1 MQVREALERL
11 DEIHDHLTKAEVYPG
26 FRVPGVALAGVV
38 GLVAAAAQPLVAPP
52 DPAGF
57 VGYWVA
63 VAAACGLLG
72 GGAAVH
78 SYAVREDEFARR
90 RTRRVVAQFF
100 PCLAAGGLLTLAFV
114 RGGPELVRF
123 LPGVWAVVFAL
134 GAAFVG
140 LWLAQDLGNAGV
152 LFVSSLV
159 AVAAVAARAGSGRAR
174 PGAGR
179 AAARGPARSGAGSCD
194 RRWWRC
200 AGRPGSPGSRRRAAS
215 APAARPPAR
224 SGSPRRERGP
234 RHARPGLRRPP
245 PPHR

>member
-134 GAAFVG
+134 GMVSARPYLPRGVGWVG
-140 LWLAQDLGNAGV
+140 LFYLAAGG
-152 LFVSSLV
+152 LLLL
-159 AVAAVAARAGSGRAR
+159 
-174 PGAGR
+174 R
-179 AAARGPARSGAGSCD
+179 AADSAELSGWSVGGVFGVGHLAT
-194 RRWWRC
+194 
-200 AGRPGSPGSRRRAAS
+200 ALVLYV
-215 APAARPPAR
+215 
-224 SGSPRRERGP
+224 REERTDG
-234 RHARPGLRRPP
+234 
-245 PPHR
+245 

>member
-78 SYAVREDEFARR
+78 SAR
-90 RTRRVVAQFF
+90 TSS
-100 PCLAAGGLLTLAFV
+100 PG
-114 RGGPELVRF
+114 GGPGGWSRSSSRASR
-123 LPGVWAVVFAL
+123 P
-134 GAAFVG
+134 
-140 LWLAQDLGNAGV
+140 AG
-152 LFVSSLV
+152 
-159 AVAAVAARAGSGRAR
+159 
-174 PGAGR
+174 
-179 AAARGPARSGAGSCD
+179 C
-194 RRWWRC
+194 
-200 AGRPGSPGSRRRAAS
+200 
-215 APAARPPAR
+215 
-224 SGSPRRERGP
+224 
-234 RHARPGLRRPP
+234 
-245 PPHR
+245 

>member
-114 RGGPELVRF
+114 RGGSELVRF

-134 GAAFVG
+134 GMVSARPYLPRGVGWVG
-140 LWLAQDLGNAGV
+140 LFYLAAGG
-152 LFVSSLV
+152 LLLL
-159 AVAAVAARAGSGRAR
+159 
-174 PGAGR
+174 R
-179 AAARGPARSGAGSCD
+179 AADSAELSGWSVGGVFGVGHLAT
-194 RRWWRC
+194 
-200 AGRPGSPGSRRRAAS
+200 ALVLYV
-215 APAARPPAR
+215 
-224 SGSPRRERGP
+224 REERTDG
-234 RHARPGLRRPP
+234 
-245 PPHR
+245 

>member
-1 MQVREALERL
+1 M
-11 DEIHDHLTKAEVYPG
+11 
-26 FRVPGVALAGVV
+26 
-38 GLVAAAAQPLVAPP
+38 AAAAQPLVAPP

-134 GAAFVG
+134 GMVSARPYLPRGVGWVG
-140 LWLAQDLGNAGV
+140 LFYLAAGG
-152 LFVSSLV
+152 LLLL
-159 AVAAVAARAGSGRAR
+159 
-174 PGAGR
+174 R
-179 AAARGPARSGAGSCD
+179 AADSAELSGWSVGGVFGVGHLAT
-194 RRWWRC
+194 
-200 AGRPGSPGSRRRAAS
+200 ALVLYV
-215 APAARPPAR
+215 
-224 SGSPRRERGP
+224 REERTDG
-234 RHARPGLRRPP
+234 
-245 PPHR
+245 

>member
-57 VGYWVA
+57 VGYWAA

-134 GAAFVG
+134 GMVSARPYLPRGVGWVG
-140 LWLAQDLGNAGV
+140 LFYLAAGG
-152 LFVSSLV
+152 LLLL
-159 AVAAVAARAGSGRAR
+159 
-174 PGAGR
+174 R
-179 AAARGPARSGAGSCD
+179 AADSAELSGWSVGGVFGVGHLAT
-194 RRWWRC
+194 
-200 AGRPGSPGSRRRAAS
+200 ALVLYV
-215 APAARPPAR
+215 
-224 SGSPRRERGP
+224 REERTDG
-234 RHARPGLRRPP
+234 
-245 PPHR
+245 